1 MIEELIGRYIKIRDR
16 KAQLKAEYDTQV
28 ESLDDALKK
37 IENVLLAKLNSD
49 GVDSLSKRGVG
60 TAFKSKVTSATVAD
74 WDAFLGH
81 IKENDLWHL
90 LDRRC
95 NKTAVVEFRKVND
108 DLPPGIN
115 WREETV
121 VRVNRD

>member
-1 MIEELIGRYIKIRDR
+1 MIEELIDRYIKIRDR
-16 KAQLKAEYDTQV
+16 KAQLKAEYDAQV

-49 GVDSLSKRGVG
+49 GMDSFSKRGVG

-74 WDAFLGH
+74 KGAFLTSV
-81 IKENDLWHL
+81 KENDQWHL
-90 LDRRC
+90 LDIRC
-95 NKTAVVEFRKVND
+95 NKTAVSEYRDIHD